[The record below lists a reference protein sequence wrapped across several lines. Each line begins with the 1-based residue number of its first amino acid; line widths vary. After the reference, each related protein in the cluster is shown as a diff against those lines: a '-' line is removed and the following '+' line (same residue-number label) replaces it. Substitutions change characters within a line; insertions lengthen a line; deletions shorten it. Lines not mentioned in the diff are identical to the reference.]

1 MNHTNMKFS
10 KKNYLWTIALLSGL
24 MFTAGCGGD
33 SNTNEDVLSKS
44 MDSATVKYN
53 RISDEAIGQIIKS
66 IPSPLEISV
75 LIKESGNEYDNG
87 ILNPEDNYSKY
98 NSNFKKALNLGIYG
112 ADLGYINIYEKNTDA
127 LAYLSSIKSL
137 ADELNIGQFYDF
149 NTIKR
154 LASNNNNVDSLLYIT
169 TSNFEKINSFLY
181 EQKRSDQCVLILV
194 GGWMEAVHI
203 SCEVYEKG
211 NKEEIK
217 EKIGDQRIVLAQ
229 LLLLL
234 ENYRDQPNINFLY
247 LELIKLKGV
256 YDKIEITYVYKEPT
270 MKEVDGVL
278 MIVDE
283 SENKVNITPEQVAEI
298 SRLIDEL
305 RAKLTA

>member
-1 MNHTNMKFS
+1 MKLTKQHYF
-10 KKNYLWTIALLSGL
+10 WTIALLTGL
-24 MFTAGCGGD
+24 MFATACNSGE
-33 SNTNEDVLSKS
+33 SNSDEDVLASS
-44 MDSATVKYN
+44 MDTSGEKYTK
-53 RISDEAIGQIIKS
+53 ISDEAIGEIIKS

-75 LIKESGNEYDNG
+75 LIKESGNDYDKA
-87 ILNPEDNYSKY
+87 ILNPKDNYSKY

-127 LAYLSSIKSL
+127 LSYLSAIKSL

-149 NTIKR
+149 ATIKR
-154 LASNNNNVDSLLYIT
+154 LASNDDNMDSLLYIT
-169 TSNFEKINSFLY
+169 TSNFEKINTFLY

-203 SCEVYEKG
+203 SCEVYKAG
-211 NKEEIK
+211 NKSEIM
-217 EKIGDQRIVLAQ
+217 EKIGDQKIVLGQ

-234 ENYRDQPNINFLY
+234 DNYRDQPNINFLY
-247 LELIKLKGV
+247 LELQKLKAV
-256 YDKIEITYVYKEPT
+256 YDKITITYVYREPT

-283 SENKVNITPEQVAEI
+283 SENKINITPEQVNEI
-298 SRLIDEL
+298 SKIINEL

>member
-1 MNHTNMKFS
+1 MKFA
-10 KKNYLWTIALLSGL
+10 KKNYLWTLALISGL
-24 MFTAGCGGD
+24 MLGGGCKSGD

-44 MDSATVKYN
+44 MDSAGVKYSK
-53 RISDEAIGQIIKS
+53 ISDEAIGQIIKS

-75 LIKESGNEYDNG
+75 LIKESGNEYDNN

-169 TSNFEKINSFLY
+169 TSNFEKINTFLY
-181 EQKRSDQCVLILV
+181 EQKRSDQCILILV

-203 SCEVYEKG
+203 SCEVYKKG

-217 EKIGDQRIVLAQ
+217 EKIGDQKIVLDQ

-247 LELIKLKGV
+247 EELLKLKAV
-256 YDKIEITYVYKEPT
+256 YATISITYVYKEPT

-283 SENKVNITPEQVAEI
+283 SENKVNITAAQVNEI
-298 SRLIDEL
+298 ARLINEL